1 MRDLSCMCIR
11 EGSMGGLISAICRK
25 YRRLARA
32 QANIHPAN
40 SGTLRGI
47 HAHAPDLLDGPD
59 FGPVPDEVTP
69 SGVLETRSKRGAAP
83 IRPDSPVGTFS
94 LSGRDR
100 LLPDRSGSNALL
112 LVVLI
117 CVLSAIG
124 RSPALPGHSV
134 RETQRSQARVSPGTS
149 TAISP
154 RPRSA
159 ECALATSMSI
169 SGF

>member
-1 MRDLSCMCIR
+1 
-11 EGSMGGLISAICRK
+11 MGGLISVICRK

-32 QANIHPAN
+32 QANIHPGN
-40 SGTLRGI
+40 SGTLKGI
-47 HAHAPDLLDGPD
+47 HAHALDLLAGPD

-69 SGVLETRSKRGAAP
+69 SGVLETRSRRGAAA

-117 CVLSAIG
+117 CVLGPIG
-124 RSPALPGHSV
+124 RRPAFPGRSW
-134 RETQRSQARVSPGTS
+134 RETPPLPASVSPQMS
-149 TAISP
+149 MAIL
-154 RPRSA
+154 RD
-159 ECALATSMSI
+159 T
-169 SGF
+169 